1 MPSSRGLFSCSD
13 GRGKSR
19 RREVVVGAPGLVV
32 GTMTELIEK
41 KNKLRMSNLTM
52 LLSVIGPGIIVSLV
66 DNDAGGIATYSVAGA
81 RYGYKIIWVMIPSLV
96 LLYMVQEMNVRMGV
110 VTGKGLASLIR
121 ERFSLRLTAFI
132 MLTVMIANFA
142 NTTGEF
148 AGIAA
153 SGQIFGIPSYV
164 AVPVAAFVVWYLV
177 MKFSYKV
184 VERVFLVT
192 GLIYICYIISAIL
205 VKPNWTSVAKG
216 TFIPSGQ
223 LNAGYIAM
231 VITIIGTTIA
241 PWMQFWQQAAIVDK
255 GLKPKDLNYE
265 RIDTM
270 IGNAFLFVAAVAIIV
285 CCAAAFFNHPIRIE
299 TAQQA
304 AQGLKPIA
312 GQYASYLFATGLLFA
327 SLFAASIL
335 PLSSA
340 YTVCEAFGWESGL
353 DRSFKEAKK
362 FYVTYTIF
370 IAAGA
375 LFVLIPNMPL
385 ITVML
390 ISQLM
395 NGLLLPVIV
404 TCMLIVIKD
413 RDIMGNYTNGDRY
426 QVVAW
431 LLVGVLYALDA
442 YLILA
447 TLFPKVFS

>member
-1 MPSSRGLFSCSD
+1 MADELGNKKKLEA
-13 GRGKSR
+13 GK
-19 RREVVVGAPGLVV
+19 L
-32 GTMTELIEK
+32 M
-41 KNKLRMSNLTM
+41 M

-81 RYGYKIIWVMIPSLV
+81 RYGYKIIWVLIPSLV

-110 VTGKGLASLIR
+110 VTGKGLAALIR
-121 ERFSLRLTAFI
+121 ERFSLRWTALI
-132 MLTVMIANFA
+132 MLSVMIANFA

-148 AGIAA
+148 AGVAA
-153 SGQIFGIPSYV
+153 SSQIFGVPSYV
-164 AVPVAAFVVWYLV
+164 SVPVAAFVVWYLV

-205 VKPNWTSVAKG
+205 TKPNWGQVARG
-216 TFIPSGQ
+216 AFVPSGQ
-223 LNAGYIAM
+223 LNAVFIAM
-231 VITIIGTTIA
+231 VITVIGTTIA

-255 GLKPKDLNYE
+255 GLTPKDLNYE
-265 RIDTM
+265 RVDTL
-270 IGNAFLFVAAVAIIV
+270 IGNSFLFVAAVAIIV
-285 CCAAAFFNHPIRIE
+285 ACAAAFFNHQTGHGVTINS
-299 TAQQA
+299 AQQA
-304 AQGLKPIA
+304 ALALKPVA
-312 GQYASYLFATGLLFA
+312 GQYASYLFAIGLLFA

-340 YTVCEAFGWESGL
+340 YTVCEAFGWEAGL
-353 DRSFKEAKK
+353 DRSFNDARK

-375 LFVLIPNMPL
+375 LFVLIPKMPL

-390 ISQLM
+390 ISQLI

-404 TCMLIVIKD
+404 TCMLIIIKD

-431 LLVGVLYALDA
+431 LMVAVLYALDL
-442 YLILA
+442 YLVVSTIFGK
-447 TLFPKVFS
+447 TFS

>member
-1 MPSSRGLFSCSD
+1 M
-13 GRGKSR
+13 
-19 RREVVVGAPGLVV
+19 VGAPGLVV
-32 GTMTELIEK
+32 GTMADRIDIK
-41 KNKLRMSNLTM
+41 DKLNVSKLTM
-52 LLSVIGPGIIVSLV
+52 LLSVLGPGIIVSLV

-121 ERFSLRLTAFI
+121 ERFSLRLTALI
-132 MLTVMIANFA
+132 MFSVMIANFA

-153 SGQIFGIPSYV
+153 SAQIFGIPSYV

-177 MKFSYKV
+177 LKFSYKV

-205 VKPNWTSVAKG
+205 VKPSWSAVARG
-216 TFIPSGQ
+216 TLVPSGQ
-223 LNAGYIAM
+223 INAGYIAM
-231 VITIIGTTIA
+231 VITIVGTTIA

-265 RIDTM
+265 RIDTL
-270 IGNAFLFVAAVAIIV
+270 IGNAFLFVAAVAIMV
-285 CCAAAFFNHPIRIE
+285 CCAAAFFHHPIRIE

-353 DRSFKEAKK
+353 DHSFKEAKK

-404 TCMLIVIKD
+404 TCMLIVVKD